1 MVLLWRAIGG
11 SANVLTRGTLWHI
24 RERLADLSA
33 PGVSGH
39 AWSVSLARSN
49 YGSEKRQ
56 RELAKARK
64 KEEKLQRKLERD
76 KDPAPSSDADE
87 ELPTDP
93 D

>member
-1 MVLLWRAIGG
+1 M
-11 SANVLTRGTLWHI
+11 
-24 RERLADLSA
+24 
-33 PGVSGH
+33 
-39 AWSVSLARSN
+39 ARSN